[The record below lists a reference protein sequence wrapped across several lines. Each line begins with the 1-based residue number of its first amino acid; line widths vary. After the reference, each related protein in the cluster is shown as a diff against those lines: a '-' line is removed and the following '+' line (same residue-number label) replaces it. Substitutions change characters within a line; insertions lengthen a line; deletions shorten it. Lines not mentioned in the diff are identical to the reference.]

1 TYTSEQGGYRMVRA
15 TQGVYQGSYYFEV
28 EVLSPG
34 TQGHAH
40 VRVGWS
46 GRSGEL
52 QAPVGF
58 DRHSFA
64 YRDVQGSKVHDSD
77 RQSYG
82 ESYGPGDVVG
92 CSLTMNEDPSRTRLC
107 FYKNGVSQ
115 GVAYS
120 GAEVPLGVYFPAVS
134 LYMDVS
140 TLTALCLTYVI

>member
-1 TYTSEQGGYRMVRA
+1 MMHHLLCTIYYHCTHRTLLAVYCLLFTVHHALCHHKLYT
-15 TQGVYQGSYYFEV
+15 
-28 EVLSPG
+28 L
-34 TQGHAH
+34 
-40 VRVGWS
+40 
-46 GRSGEL
+46 
-52 QAPVGF
+52 
-58 DRHSFA
+58 
-64 YRDVQGSKVHDSD
+64 GSKVHDSD